1 MDKQREILV
10 VEDDA
15 AVRNLIA
22 TTLDVHGYR
31 HREATTGA
39 QALLELTSSS
49 SIDLAILDL
58 GLPDM
63 DGVDVI
69 RSLRGWSHMPVIVVS
84 ARLEDADKVEALDA
98 GADDYLT
105 KPFSVEELLARLRV
119 ALRRLSYIAAED
131 EDERAYR
138 NGGWSL
144 ITSPVALPAMGGE
157 VHLTPIEY
165 KCWSARPQHGQGAH
179 SQLHSEGGV
188 GGRRSRPTSHR
199 FASSWPLC
207 ARRLSP
213 ILRIPCTC
221 RRMWASD
228 IA

>member
-69 RSLRGWSHMPVIVVS
+69 RS
-84 ARLEDADKVEALDA
+84 
-98 GADDYLT
+98 
-105 KPFSVEELLARLRV
+105 
-119 ALRRLSYIAAED
+119 
-131 EDERAYR
+131 
-138 NGGWSL
+138 
-144 ITSPVALPAMGGE
+144 
-157 VHLTPIEY
+157 
-165 KCWSARPQHGQGAH
+165 
-179 SQLHSEGGV
+179 
-188 GGRRSRPTSHR
+188 
-199 FASSWPLC
+199 
-207 ARRLSP
+207 
-213 ILRIPCTC
+213 
-221 RRMWASD
+221 
-228 IA
+228 